1 MAEIIFGID
10 HGNGN
15 MKGENVCFPCG
26 LVRYVCE
33 PGRFMNEDILEY
45 QGTYYTLSDTK
56 MPFKADKTVDDDYF
70 ILTLYALAMEARNK
84 GITLTGKDVVLG
96 VGLPPADYGQQAT
109 SFKKYF
115 LDHAK
120 HGISFKMNGKSVNF
134 YLKDVFVSPQNFAA
148 VMCFKASLLK
158 KYRTVSEIM
167 NISIEQ
173 RFSRG
178 IFLTPKLLG
187 YDKDEDGNLVINE
200 SEADTVRLCYYLFL
214 SGFPTSEIAEILMDL
229 GRKTKLG
236 NTKWTGSTVVNVL
249 RNERHCGDVLSR
261 KTFTPNYLDH
271 KSKKNNHDRNQ
282 YRQTDHHEA
291 IVSRE
296 IYGAAQK
303 MLDAS
308 KYMKKGYMVFMTPEQ
323 RRRHTA
329 KPGLSGL
336 AQVNGRNAISW
347 EDKIEWDLKYI
358 EKVSLVEDIKI
369 IFKTVEKAFV
379 KQEGIT
385 EEDMATAED
394 LGDYLLRNKKVDKEK
409 YDQKQKQ
416 AKMILNGEDGI
427 SREADL

>member
-26 LVRYVCE
+26 LVRYVSE

-158 KYRTVSEIM
+158 KYRTAVLRSEI
-167 NISIEQ
+167 S
-173 RFSRG
+173 
-178 IFLTPKLLG
+178 
-187 YDKDEDGNLVINE
+187 
-200 SEADTVRLCYYLFL
+200 
-214 SGFPTSEIAEILMDL
+214 
-229 GRKTKLG
+229 
-236 NTKWTGSTVVNVL
+236 
-249 RNERHCGDVLSR
+249 
-261 KTFTPNYLDH
+261 
-271 KSKKNNHDRNQ
+271 
-282 YRQTDHHEA
+282 
-291 IVSRE
+291 
-296 IYGAAQK
+296 
-303 MLDAS
+303 
-308 KYMKKGYMVFMTPEQ
+308 
-323 RRRHTA
+323 
-329 KPGLSGL
+329 
-336 AQVNGRNAISW
+336 NAIQQNYGIHLDSSDVEQVLMQEETILDEEIILEIQRMAENW
-347 EDKIEWDLKYI
+347 LQRIINKLHTHVTDFRTNPAVFLGGG
-358 EKVSLVEDIKI
+358 SL
-369 IFKTVEKAFV
+369 
-379 KQEGIT
+379 
-385 EEDMATAED
+385 
-394 LGDYLLRNKKVDKEK
+394 LLRKQIENSPEFKYVEFIDEVRANAIGYEK
-409 YDQKQKQ
+409 LTT
-416 AKMILNGEDGI
+416 ARLRRG
-427 SREADL
+427 